1 MSEHWKRT
9 WSYLYFLLLILTNTI
24 NLQGCCWQILS
35 LPLLRIEGC
44 KLRYDHW
51 YGHWTV
57 TAKYLAHFWWKK
69 LDTSD
74 EWLKFPVSS
83 LECRVQY
90 LMKIYQGSKWH
101 TSNIDTG
108 PRSLLSIA
116 KLAFPQTTTYQPTRN
131 YRWWSIQVN
140 FTSYNIKYT
149 WIYSFLCGTSGQER
163 KHAPVQHSTIYN
175 AKF

>member
-69 LDTSD
+69 LDTSGRRMV
-74 EWLKFPVSS
+74 EVSRFIIGMPCS
-83 LECRVQY
+83 IFNENLSRQQVTHIKHRY
-90 LMKIYQGSKWH
+90 W
-101 TSNIDTG
+101 
-108 PRSLLSIA
+108 SLLAAQYCQTCLSPDHNLSA
-116 KLAFPQTTTYQPTRN
+116 NTELSVVVNSSQFLKL
-131 YRWWSIQVN
+131 
-140 FTSYNIKYT
+140 
-149 WIYSFLCGTSGQER
+149 
-163 KHAPVQHSTIYN
+163 QHKI
-175 AKF
+175 F